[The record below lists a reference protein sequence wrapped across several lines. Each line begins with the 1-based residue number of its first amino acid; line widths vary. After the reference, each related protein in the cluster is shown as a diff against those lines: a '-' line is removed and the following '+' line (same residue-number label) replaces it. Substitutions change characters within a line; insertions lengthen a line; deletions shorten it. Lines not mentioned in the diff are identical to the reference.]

1 MHSWL
6 IFSAF
11 RLAGANLPTA
21 RLVAR
26 HAQPF
31 VHSWLIFSAFRLVG
45 ANLFAC
51 RLVARHAHPF
61 VHSWL
66 IFPAFRLVGANLS
79 TARLVASHA
88 HPFVHSWLIFSAFRL
103 VGANLPTARLVV
115 HTNVGAGCP
124 KPPPKKTIFSTQ
136 TPTHTPKKEIRCCTQ
151 IEGPRPA
158 IQKNG
163 EWVGNAPE
171 A

>member
-1 MHSWL
+1 MHSLL

-11 RLAGANLPTA
+11 RLVGANLFAA

-51 RLVARHAHPF
+51 RLVATHAQ
-61 VHSWL
+61 
-66 IFPAFRLVGANLS
+66 
-79 TARLVASHA
+79 
-88 HPFVHSWLIFSAFRL
+88 PFVHSWLIFSAFRL
-103 VGANLPTARLVV
+103 VGANLFACRLVV
-115 HTNVGAGCP
+115 HNHVGAGCP
-124 KPPPKKTIFSTQ
+124 KAPPKKSIFSTQ
-136 TPTHTPKKEIRCCTQ
+136 TPTHTPKREIRCCTQ

-163 EWVGNAPE
+163 EWVGNAP
-171 A
+171 AA